1 MRRKYLRGAGIFYFR
16 KRLVDSP
23 LWSDIMQVKSLYL
36 CGKRMHVGNGR
47 MTRVCDAWCG
57 HSPLK
62 DKFPEIY
69 NICRE
74 QNITVAAA
82 AAMDWGFTFRR
93 WMPHDHES
101 IMHMFFECDAAKYFW
116 SSVGQAVG
124 APTRFGSFS
133 QFFS

>member
-1 MRRKYLRGAGIFYFR
+1 LSDGDRFANREKGGTGLKDLPRFNIIYVAGEC
-16 KRLVDSP
+16 RLTMVDC
-23 LWSDIMQVKSLYL
+23 LAFDVMLGVE
-36 CGKRMHVGNGR
+36 
-47 MTRVCDAWCG
+47 

-74 QNITVAAA
+74 QDITVAAA

-116 SSVGQAVG
+116 SSVG
-124 APTRFGSFS
+124 
-133 QFFS
+133 